1 MTLQILLAGMGGRC
15 FRLLMNLQFLVDA
28 VAFENLI
35 IIKGRDDTFQLRL
48 RIKCLVLT
56 KMKEWSSNTE

>member
-15 FRLLMNLQFLVDA
+15 FRLLMNLQILVDA

-48 RIKCLVLT
+48 RIKCSVLT